1 MTYKSSKLKL
11 EDLIKVDPIT
21 PNQEL
26 VFKSFERGNHTILS
40 GSAGTGKTFLALY
53 LSLQEVLDRETEY
66 DKLVIIRSIVPTRD
80 IGFLPGTEDEKKE
93 AYTAPYKI
101 ITNELFSHS
110 ESWERLVQSK
120 MVEFES
126 TSFIRGVTFNN
137 AIILVDEMQNCNGKE
152 LNTIVTRIGN
162 NCKIIMCGDYYQSDF
177 DKNSEKKSILTFL
190 DIMSDMSKTEIIEF
204 TWKDIVRSDFVRE
217 YIMTKEKMGITEF

>member
-11 EDLIKVDPIT
+11 EDLIKVEPIT

-53 LSLQEVLDRETEY
+53 LSLQEVLDRETEF
-66 DKLVIIRSIVPTRD
+66 DKLIIIRSIVPTRD

-93 AYTAPYKI
+93 AYTAPYRI
-101 ITNELFSHS
+101 ITNELFSHP
-110 ESWERLVQSK
+110 ESWDRLVQSK

-126 TSFIRGVTFNN
+126 TSFIRGTTFNN
-137 AIILVDEMQNCNGKE
+137 AVIVVDEMQNLSGHE
-152 LNTIVTRIGN
+152 LDSVITRVGR
-162 NCKIIMCGDYYQSDF
+162 NCRFIMCGDYYQTDF
-177 DKNSEKKSILTFL
+177 EKEKDKNGILKFMNIIDELTKF
-190 DIMSDMSKTEIIEF
+190 DIIEF
-204 TWKDIVRSDFVRE
+204 DWKDIVRSDLVRD
-217 YIMTKEKMGITEF
+217 YIMTKERLGIKF